1 MLRRTH
7 FPRHPSLLPERVPF
21 LLHAFPLPE
30 RMLSLSGQVPR
41 LPGQVLPHPARR
53 LRHPV
58 RMASALRPL
67 LRGHRLPHNSVPRL
81 PLSLPRFSLNP
92 SFLPLR
98 TSPLP
103 RLPSQPACAAP
114 PPGNRSPP
122 SGLSLSPRRCSPS
135 PSPLCAHALS
145 GAAMRCRAASPV
157 LQPTR
162 TARMPAVISLHD
174 PPQHLLLLR
183 IHDH

>member
-1 MLRRTH
+1 MFFLQLPSPLSERVSSLL
-7 FPRHPSLLPERVPF
+7 HPS
-21 LLHAFPLPE
+21 PLPK
-30 RMLSLSGQVPR
+30 RMLSLSGQVSR
-41 LPGQVLPHPARR
+41 LPGQVFPHPVRR
-53 LRHPV
+53 LRHSS
-58 RMASALRPL
+58 RMVSVLLPL
-67 LRGHRLPHNSVPRL
+67 LRGHRLPYNSIPRL

-98 TSPLP
+98 TYPLP

-122 SGLSLSPRRCSPS
+122 SALSLSPRRCSPS